1 MASLLSAA
9 YGWPAVFALIIAL
22 NITAAALAVFVLK
35 PLRRRYL
42 AAEAETVEAT
52 DAASVRLA

>member
-9 YGWPAVFALIIAL
+9 YGWSTVFALVIAL
-22 NITAAALAVFVLK
+22 SITAAALAVFVLK

-42 AAEAETVEAT
+42 AAGAETVEA
-52 DAASVRLA
+52 AEASAVRLA